1 MVEKLD
7 LNTPEYAQ
15 LEERIQQNQ
24 LLIQELN
31 TQVHDA
37 AAVRELVSQIT
48 GRPVDESTEIRL
60 PFYTDCGVR
69 LHLGKRVFINSNC
82 MFTDLGSRLAKT
94 QLWRPGRWSLRTWPP
109 TRSSGEFR
117 QG

>member
-7 LNTPEYAQ
+7 LNTPEYA
-15 LEERIQQNQ
+15 
-24 LLIQELN
+24 
-31 TQVHDA
+31 QVHDA

-48 GRPVDESTEIRL
+48 GRPVDESAEIRL

-69 LHLGKRVFINSNC
+69 IHLGKRVFINSNC

-94 QLWRPGRWSLRTWPP
+94 QLWRPGR
-109 TRSSGEFR
+109 
-117 QG
+117 